1 MTSKNILAFSSSR
14 VGNSGYLEKAAPV
27 INEFIG
33 GKSASLRGGRVNI
46 AFLGFADV
54 NRKYDDYAAQVQNAL
69 KNLNVTIHVV
79 EASKATSV
87 IENADAI
94 MVGGG
99 NTFKLIHDLDELNL
113 LPLIRE
119 KVNNS
124 TLYIGWSAGSNILAP
139 SIATTNDM
147 PVIEPKSFKALGV
160 FPFQINPHYF
170 NQNIEGFNGESR
182 DDRLVEFVKL
192 NPNTCVVGLPEGSYL
207 KMANNDLK
215 YFGEGDGVI
224 FTSDSNHEGFL
235 KKQITPG
242 EDISFLL

>member
-54 NRKYDDYAAQVQNAL
+54 NKKYDDYAAQVQNAL
-69 KNLNVTIHVV
+69 KNLNVTVHVV
-79 EASKATSV
+79 AASKATSV

-99 NTFKLIHDLDELNL
+99 NTFKLIHDLYKLNL

-119 KVNNS
+119 KVNNG

-147 PVIEPKSFKALGV
+147 PVIEPQSFKALGV

-170 NQNIEGFNGESR
+170 NQKIDGFNGESR

-215 YFGEGDGVI
+215 YFGEVDGVI
-224 FTSDSNHEGFL
+224 FTSDANPEGFL